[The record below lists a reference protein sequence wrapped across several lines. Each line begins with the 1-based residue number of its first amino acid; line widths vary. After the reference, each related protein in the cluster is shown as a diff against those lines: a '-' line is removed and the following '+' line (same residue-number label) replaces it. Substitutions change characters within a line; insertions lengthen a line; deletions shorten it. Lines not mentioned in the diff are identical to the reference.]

1 MTIAKSVQRAVR
13 HAKYAGTKEAM
24 MKMIVNYTVKLENN
38 SIQYI
43 ADNECFGC
51 GYVDNDKS
59 FFYVHH
65 GKLYC
70 SLHIPEGEDNA

>member
-43 ADNECFGC
+43 ADNECFEC

>member
-1 MTIAKSVQRAVR
+1 MILMRLSEV
-13 HAKYAGTKEAM
+13 

-38 SIQYI
+38 SIRYI
-43 ADNECFGC
+43 ADNECIEC

-59 FFYVHH
+59 FFYAHH

-70 SLHIPEGEDNA
+70 SLHIPKGEDNE